1 MEEKTTE
8 NKNIKK
14 SSPLWH
20 NPIGRFIR
28 DNLGIL
34 IGLLVLCMILV
45 IYDYFRGRT
54 VFLSTNNIMNVL
66 RQVSTNLYIACA
78 MTMVIIL
85 GGIDLSV
92 GSILSLSGCVTAMLL
107 MYNEFS
113 LTAAVLM
120 GLLVGAAFGAFN
132 GLVVAKTTI
141 PPFIVTLA
149 TMNIARGASYVYTG
163 GQPIRVMSDSF
174 NFIGSGYV
182 FKVIPVPVIYLV
194 IIVAI
199 SAFIMN
205 RTKLGR
211 HIYAVGG
218 NPVAARFSGIK
229 NSRVLFFAFLFSGLM
244 SAVSGIVLASRMFS
258 GQPTAGLGAELD
270 AIAAVVLGGTSMS
283 GGVGKIGGT
292 VIGALI
298 IGVLNNGLNL
308 LNVNSFWQYIVKG
321 AAILIAVYV
330 DFLKKDPKKLQAVY
344 SFINRFIL
352 RRSPAS

>member
-1 MEEKTTE
+1 MEERTTE
-8 NKNIKK
+8 NKNPQKN
-14 SSPLWH
+14 SPLLQ

-28 DNLGIL
+28 ENLGIL
-34 IGLLVLCMILV
+34 IGLLVLCLILV
-45 IYDYFRGRT
+45 AYDVFRGRT

-78 MTMVIIL
+78 MTMIIIL

-92 GSILSLSGCVTAMLL
+92 GSIVSLSGCVTAMLL
-107 MYNEFS
+107 MYNDYS
-113 LTAAVLM
+113 LTAAVPM
-120 GLLVGAAFGAFN
+120 GLLIGTLFGAFN

-163 GQPIRVMSDSF
+163 GQPIRVMSESF

-182 FKVIPVPVIYLV
+182 FQVIPMPVIYLV
-194 IIVAI
+194 VIVGA

-205 RTKLGR
+205 RTRLGR

-218 NPVAARFSGIK
+218 NPTAARFSGIK
-229 NSRVLFFAFLFSGLM
+229 NSRVLFFAFFCSGLL
-244 SAVSGIVLASRMFS
+244 SAVSGVVLASRMFS
-258 GQPTAGLGAELD
+258 GQPTAGQGAELD

-330 DFLKKDPKKLQAVY
+330 DFLKKDPKKFRAFY
-344 SFINRFIL
+344 AIFSR
-352 RRSPAS
+352 AK